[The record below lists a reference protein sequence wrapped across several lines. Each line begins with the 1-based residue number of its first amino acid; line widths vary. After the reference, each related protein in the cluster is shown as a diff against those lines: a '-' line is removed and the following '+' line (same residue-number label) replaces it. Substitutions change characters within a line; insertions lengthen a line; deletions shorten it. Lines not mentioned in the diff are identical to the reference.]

1 MKRYGKIVLK
11 AGEGI
16 TFGVEERGSET
27 LIIRARKID
36 TADDNSANSANLLI
50 PTDDDKSANSAKL
63 PIPTDDDKSANSAK
77 LPIPIADGN
86 SANYANPPIPEGY
99 KYVCGEWNNGFVI
112 ERCSDGSQFVW
123 IPVGSLEPNGTLDDG
138 KTFSEQFGR
147 RNYRHNRFSRAGYSS
162 NRKFFTEKLASLKKY
177 GGFYISRY
185 NLSKLGKK
193 WRSIKEATPYFLVS
207 ETALNPDYTSKIR
220 YIDNELQHFEKVF
233 RVIFSCLPGGEE
245 YDSILE
251 WFIESGSR
259 TFDEIA
265 EDSTGWG
272 NFLNAEKTS
281 GGVRKTGSEEKWCTN
296 NIYDF
301 AGNLAEVTAERF
313 DVCSYTFRGGPSCE
327 KGDERPV
334 AHRDH
339 GFMGSD
345 FAVGFRVVLF
355 IM

>member
-1 MKRYGKIVLK
+1 MKRYKEIVLK

-27 LIIRARKID
+27 LIISARKID
-36 TADDNSANSANLLI
+36 TADDKSANSANLLI
-50 PTDDDKSANSAKL
+50 PTDDDN
-63 PIPTDDDKSANSAK
+63 SANSAK

-112 ERCSDGSQFVW
+112 ERCSDESQFVW
-123 IPVGSLEPNGTLDDG
+123 IPVGSLKPNGTLDDG

-147 RNYRHNRFSRAGYSS
+147 RNYMHDRFSGAGYSS
-162 NRKFFTEKLASLKKY
+162 NRGFLTEKLASLKKY

-185 NLSKLGKK
+185 NLSKPVKK
-193 WRSIKEATPYFLVS
+193 WRSIKNAIPYLI
-207 ETALNPDYTSKIR
+207 TCRKQALIYKIN
-220 YIDNELQHFEKVF
+220 DELRHFEKDF
-233 RVIFSCLPGGEE
+233 RVICSCPPGGEE

-259 TFDEIA
+259 TFAEIA

-272 NFLNAEKTS
+272 NFLNAEKTNGS
-281 GGVRKTGSEEKWCTN
+281 VKKTGSEEKWCTN

-301 AGNLAEVTAERF
+301 AGNLAEFTTERF
-313 DVCSYTFRGGPSCE
+313 ELSEYTFRGGSASE
-327 KGDERPV
+327 KGDELPV
-334 AHRDH
+334 AHRYYAFID
-339 GFMGSD
+339 SD
-345 FAVGFRVVLF
+345 NFAVGFRVALF

>member
-1 MKRYGKIVLK
+1 MKRYKEIVLK

-36 TADDNSANSANLLI
+36 TADDKSANSANLL
-50 PTDDDKSANSAKL
+50 
-63 PIPTDDDKSANSAK
+63 IPTDDDKSANSAK

-112 ERCSDGSQFVW
+112 ERCSDESQFVW
-123 IPVGSLEPNGTLDDG
+123 IPVGSLKPNGTLDGG

-147 RNYRHNRFSRAGYSS
+147 RNYMHDRFSEAGYSS
-162 NRKFFTEKLASLKKY
+162 NRGFFTEKLASLKKY

-185 NLSKLGKK
+185 NLSKPPLEK
-193 WRSIKEATPYFLVS
+193 WRSIKNAIPYLI
-207 ETALNPDYTSKIR
+207 TCRKQDLIYKIN
-220 YIDNELQHFEKVF
+220 DELRHFEKDF
-233 RVIFSCLPGGEE
+233 RVIHSCPPGGEE

-259 TFDEIA
+259 TFAEIA

-272 NFLNAEKTS
+272 NFLNAEKTN

-296 NIYDF
+296 KIYDF
-301 AGNLAEVTAERF
+301 AGNLAEFTTERF
-313 DVCSYTFRGGPSCE
+313 QLSDYTFRGGSASE
-327 KGDERPV
+327 KGDKLPV
-334 AHRDH
+334 AYRYHA
-339 GFMGSD
+339 FMNSD
-345 FAVGFRVVLF
+345 YYAVGFRVALF

>member
-1 MKRYGKIVLK
+1 MKRYKEIVLK

-36 TADDNSANSANLLI
+36 TADDKSANLLIPTADDNSANSANLLI
-50 PTDDDKSANSAKL
+50 PTADD
-63 PIPTDDDKSANSAK
+63 
-77 LPIPIADGN
+77 N

-99 KYVCGEWNNGFVI
+99 RFVCGEWNYGFVI
-112 ERCSDGSQFVW
+112 ERCSDRSQFVW
-123 IPVGSLEPNGTLDDG
+123 IPVGSLKPNGTLDNG

-147 RNYRHNRFSRAGYSS
+147 RNYRHNGFSEAAYSGY
-162 NRKFFTEKLASLKKY
+162 KLYLTEKLASLKKY

-185 NLSKLGKK
+185 NLCGSPENKLQSVKGVYPAFLYCQHEFNPKRGYRSRIREFIDRLRYFEDYSK
-193 WRSIKEATPYFLVS
+193 
-207 ETALNPDYTSKIR
+207 
-220 YIDNELQHFEKVF
+220 
-233 RVIFSCLPGGEE
+233 VICSCLPGGEE

-272 NFLNAEKTS
+272 NYKNTGNGLPAMH
-281 GGVRKTGSEEKWCTN
+281 RTGSCEEWSTN

-301 AGNLAEVTAERF
+301 AGNLAEVTEERYNIA
-313 DVCSYTFRGGPSCE
+313 SYTFRGGSYGC
-327 KGDERPV
+327 KGDEWPV
-334 AHRDH
+334 ARRYD

-345 FAVGFRVVLF
+345 FAVGFRVALF
-355 IM
+355 IR

>member
-1 MKRYGKIVLK
+1 MKRYEEIVLK

-36 TADDNSANSANLLI
+36 TADDNSANSANLL
-50 PTDDDKSANSAKL
+50 
-63 PIPTDDDKSANSAK
+63 IPTDDDKSANSAK

-147 RNYRHNRFSRAGYSS
+147 RNYMHDRFSRAGYSS
-162 NRKFFTEKLASLKKY
+162 NREFFTEKLASLKKY

-185 NLSKLGKK
+185 NLSRLGEK
-193 WRSIKEATPYFLVS
+193 WRSIKGAF
-207 ETALNPDYTSKIR
+207 PDSIIRKNEFNSSHTSKIR
-220 YIDNELQHFEKVF
+220 RIDSELTHFEDV
-233 RVIFSCLPGGEE
+233 RVIRSCLPGGEE

-259 TFDEIA
+259 TFAEIA

-313 DVCSYTFRGGPSCE
+313 DVCDYTFRGGPSCC
-327 KGDERPV
+327 KGDEWPV
-334 AHRDH
+334 AYRSC
-339 GFMGSD
+339 GFMGSN
-345 FAVGFRVVLF
+345 FVVGFRVALF
-355 IM
+355 IL